1 MLSNNYINLF
11 IGMIAMRIYFTDFFF
26 NFDIREYL
34 GKLYIITVD
43 KKKKKK
49 LFVYQVPIVGDN

>member
-1 MLSNNYINLF
+1 MSYNNYINLF

-49 LFVYQVPIVGDN
+49 LFVY